1 METLIRYIVDDQFSK
16 INTNLVHLQ
25 KSMDSLK
32 TDISI
37 IKKNQ
42 NTLMDLNKQDIK
54 YNIDLQDRIQ
64 NGSLGC

>member
-54 YNIDLQDRIQ
+54 YHIDLQDRIQ

>member
-16 INTNLVHLQ
+16 INTNLVNLQ

-32 TDISI
+32 TEISI

-42 NTLMDLNKQDIK
+42 D
-54 YNIDLQDRIQ
+54 
-64 NGSLGC
+64 NGYSKLSNSFYLISA